1 MMKNCSIMN
10 KKLLLILFGISGM
23 TALIYEI
30 IWIRPLSLV
39 FGTTTY
45 AVSIIVAS
53 FILGLAIGSWFAGKF
68 TDRLENPLKYFALIQ
83 ISVGFFGILLLPVF
97 DLMPGVYLDLYHLTY
112 PNQSIFFIA
121 QILMSIAMITVPATL
136 MGTTLPLMM
145 KIYSKEITTVGKDV
159 GKLDASN
166 SVGAFFGTLA
176 AGFLIIPIL
185 GIHDGILVTASI
197 NILMGSIIL
206 ITKKYLNLK
215 YVSIIIISFIPL
227 LIFYPSYDEEYL
239 AGAVFLKSTS
249 PTLELYDQ
257 TMDSQ
262 NVLFYQE
269 SMYQNVMVTEFYD
282 GSRAL
287 RLDGKTQCNTTEIS
301 LKGLVNVGYL
311 PFNLYSSNYGVPQTA
326 LNIGLGCG
334 ITSHVLSNNLNTTT
348 IEIDS
353 AVVDANSFFYD
364 SIDHRLIID
373 DARNWLLRNN
383 EKFDLITSEPTE
395 PWMAWNMYTKE
406 HFEILSNSVTENG
419 LVAQW
424 IPVYELYA
432 DDNLLIMYN
441 TFHSVFPYVYVYS
454 MEPGE
459 SSQLIFIGSKH
470 ELVIEKN
477 TEYLFDQDDVL
488 EIKTELNTDDKPII
502 EFETAKS
509 FYYKGVELI
518 DFPFNS
524 EEIYDRVGDLK

>member
-1 MMKNCSIMN
+1 MN

-53 FILGLAIGSWFAGKF
+53 FILGLAIGSWVAGKF

-83 ISVGFFGILLLPVF
+83 IAVGFFGILLLPVF
-97 DLMPGVYLDLYHLTY
+97 ELLPGLYLNLYHLTY
-112 PNQSIFFIA
+112 PNQSIFYIT
-121 QILMSIAMITVPATL
+121 QILMSIAMITIPATL

-197 NILMGSIIL
+197 NIIMGGIIL

-215 YVSIIIISFIPL
+215 YVSVIIIVLIPL
-227 LIFYPSYDEEYL
+227 LIFYPSYDEKYL
-239 AGAVFLKSTS
+239 AGAVFRVS
-249 PTLELYDQ
+249 PDSTLEMYSENSESVNLLY
-257 TMDSQ
+257 
-262 NVLFYQE
+262 YRE
-269 SMYQNVMVTEFYD
+269 SLYQNVMVQSD
-282 GSRAL
+282 GVDLKVL
-287 RLDGKTQCNTTEIS
+287 RLDGKPQCNTKDSTTT
-301 LKGLVNVGYL
+301 GLINLAYVPFQLYL
-311 PFNLYSSNYGVPQTA
+311 TNYEQPQTG

-334 ITSHVLSNNLNTTT
+334 TTSYALSLNLETTT
-348 IEIDS
+348 IEIDP
-353 AVVDANSFFYD
+353 AVVEANKFFYN

-395 PWMAWNMYTKE
+395 PWMAWSLYTKE
-406 HFEILSNSVTENG
+406 HFEVLSNSITENG

-424 IPVYELYA
+424 IPLYELS
-432 DDNLLIMYN
+432 DNDSLLIMYN
-441 TFHSVFPYVYVYS
+441 TFHSVFPYVYVYT
-454 MEPGE
+454 MESGD
-459 SSQLIFIGSKH
+459 SSQLIFIGSQH
-470 ELVIEKN
+470 ELKIEESDDYIFN
-477 TEYLFDQDDVL
+477 QDDVVN
-488 EIKTELNTDDKPII
+488 IKTELNTDNKPII
-502 EFETAKS
+502 EFATIDALYSKS
-509 FYYKGVELI
+509 KNPI
-518 DFPFNS
+518 NFPFSNEDIYEKLNS
-524 EEIYDRVGDLK
+524 LS

>member
-1 MMKNCSIMN
+1 MN

-83 ISVGFFGILLLPVF
+83 IAVGFFGILLLPVF
-97 DLMPGVYLDLYHLTY
+97 ELLPGLYLNLYHLTY
-112 PNQSIFFIA
+112 PNQSIFFIT
-121 QILMSIAMITVPATL
+121 QILMSIGMITIPATL

-197 NILMGSIIL
+197 NIIMGSIIL

-215 YVSIIIISFIPL
+215 YVSVIIIALIPL
-227 LIFYPSYDEEYL
+227 LIFYPSYDEKYL
-239 AGAVFLKSTS
+239 AGAVFRVS
-249 PTLELYDQ
+249 PDSTLEQYSESLESNNLLY
-257 TMDSQ
+257 
-262 NVLFYQE
+262 YRE
-269 SMYQNVMVTEFYD
+269 SLYQNVMAQSD
-282 GSRAL
+282 GVDLVL
-287 RLDGKTQCNTTEIS
+287 RLDGKPQCNTKDSTTT
-301 LKGLVNVGYL
+301 GLINMAYVPFQLYL
-311 PFNLYSSNYGVPQTA
+311 TNYEEPQTG

-334 ITSHVLSNNLNTTT
+334 ITSFVMSKNLNTTT
-348 IEIDS
+348 IEIDP
-353 AVVDANSFFYD
+353 AVVEANKFFYD

-383 EKFDLITSEPTE
+383 EKFDIITSEPTD
-395 PWMAWNMYTKE
+395 PWMSWNLHTKE
-406 HFEILSNSVTENG
+406 YFEILSNHVTENG
-419 LVAQW
+419 VVAQW
-424 IPVYELYA
+424 IPVYELY
-432 DDNLLIMYN
+432 DKNLLIMYN

-459 SSQLIFIGSKH
+459 DDQLIFVGSQY
-470 ELVIEKN
+470 ELKIEKS
-477 TEYLFDQDDVL
+477 EGYLFNQDDVQDV
-488 EIKTELNTDDKPII
+488 KTELNTDNKPII
-502 EFETAKS
+502 EFATANAL
-509 FYYKGVELI
+509 YKRSNPSIE
-518 DFPFNS
+518 FAFND
-524 EEIYDRVGDLK
+524 EEIYEKLNALN

>member
-1 MMKNCSIMN
+1 MKNSIMN

-23 TALIYEI
+23 TALIYEM

-83 ISVGFFGILLLPVF
+83 IAVGFFGILLLPVF

-136 MGTTLPLMM
+136 MGTTLPLIM

-176 AGFLIIPIL
+176 AGFFIIPIL

-197 NILMGSIIL
+197 NILMGIIIL

-215 YVSIIIISFIPL
+215 YVSIIIIALIPL
-227 LIFYPSYDEEYL
+227 LIFYPSYDDEYL
-239 AGAVFLKSTS
+239 AGAVFLTS
-249 PTLELYDQ
+249 RTPSLESYDQ
-257 TMDSQ
+257 VMDSQ
-262 NVLFYQE
+262 KVLYHQE
-269 SMYQNVMVTEFYD
+269 SMYQNVMVTEFSD
-282 GSRAL
+282 STRAL
-287 RLDGKTQCNTTEIS
+287 RLDGKIQCNTTEIS

-311 PFNLYSSNYGVPQTA
+311 PFTLYSSNYGLPQTA

-373 DARNWLLRNN
+373 DGRNWLLRNN

-395 PWMAWNMYTKE
+395 PWMAWSMYTKE
-406 HFEILSNSVTENG
+406 HFEILSNHVTENG
-419 LVAQW
+419 IVAQW

-441 TFHSVFPYVYVYS
+441 TFHSVFPYVYVYT

-459 SSQLIFIGSKH
+459 SSQLIFIGSKK
-470 ELVIEKN
+470 ELVIE
-477 TEYLFDQDDVL
+477 ESMDYLFDQDDVL
-488 EIKTELNTDDKPII
+488 ETKTELNTDDKPII
-502 EFETAKS
+502 EFVTAKS
-509 FYYKGVELI
+509 FYFKGVESI
-518 DFPFNS
+518 DFPFAS
-524 EEIYDRVGDLK
+524 QELSDRMSTLN